1 MTDIQLLKVTELL
14 NQHGDLI
21 VETGRDNSDFMLW
34 FESDRFILIDKFGN
48 EAWHLNGELHRTD
61 GPAYIGQPDSKGN
74 PGYIGWYQNGQL
86 HPPHRPPGEDVDP
99 NEKWT
104 LRGRDWSLNDVKF
117 IEEE

>member
-74 PGYIGWYQNGQL
+74 PGTILWYQNGEL

-104 LRGRDWSLNDVKF
+104 LMGRDWYLNDVKF

>member
-74 PGYIGWYQNGQL
+74 SRVLSGGIKMANCIHHTDHQVKMLTQTKNGL
-86 HPPHRPPGEDVDP
+86 
-99 NEKWT
+99 
-104 LRGRDWSLNDVKF
+104 
-117 IEEE
+117 